1 METLRNYLD
10 QMFARYP
17 ETPEAIRAK
26 AELWQMMEDKY
37 NELTSGGAK
46 ESEAV
51 GTVIAEFGDLEEV
64 ADSLGISTMLATT
77 EPAAEKAASVS
88 SNETVE
94 SANTGEK
101 TTGAAESSPTLIFG
115 GPSIFDTD
123 NKRNTAASS
132 DAVDVQQDT
141 AYTTTNDT
149 IEVETDTAGGENT
162 GERNG
167 AWWAWHNSYDD
178 SAAGQRI
185 FNASNTVLSVYWPT
199 VTCIYLCWSFLTFRW
214 WITWII
220 WPLAAVLH
228 SVLKRLIVGD
238 MNARGGRVYKSRLLA
253 AVLDSYWPCV
263 VFVYFAVSFITG
275 LWAVSWLIFV
285 IAPFFRNYL
294 KRISTDGEVE

>member
-77 EPAAEKAASVS
+77 GPTAEKTESVS

-101 TTGAAESSPTLIFG
+101 ITGAAESSPTLIFG

-123 NKRNTAASS
+123 STGNTTSADSIYGGTGNTSSADSIYSNTSNTPVADGDFKNAGSDSASS
-132 DAVDVQQDT
+132 S
-141 AYTTTNDT
+141 DT
-149 IEVETDTAGGENT
+149 IRVEAETVDAGNT

-199 VTCIYLCWSFLTFRW
+199 VTCIYL
-214 WITWII
+214 
-220 WPLAAVLH
+220 
-228 SVLKRLIVGD
+228 
-238 MNARGGRVYKSRLLA
+238 
-253 AVLDSYWPCV
+253 
-263 VFVYFAVSFITG
+263 
-275 LWAVSWLIFV
+275 
-285 IAPFFRNYL
+285 
-294 KRISTDGEVE
+294 